1 MFGSIFTKKDPLGQ
15 GREAPYHRVSLGIK
29 PSFRSNQE
37 PPLRELLDDHITLK
51 LMASDR
57 IAPEEL
63 RSLVRSAQ
71 DKLRGIYSDEQAG

>member
-1 MFGSIFTKKDPLGQ
+1 MFGSIFIKKDSFDQ
-15 GREAPYHRVSLGIK
+15 GIPYPHASLRIK
-29 PSFRSNQE
+29 PGFRSNQE

-57 IAPEEL
+57 VAPEEL

-71 DKLRGIYSDEQAG
+71 AKLRGVYPGERAG